1 MNEVRLAK
9 TIYYKEVSQMEMQNN
24 KGQQMNNQAQSNQ
37 QMNSQAQSN
46 QQMNNQ
52 AQNNQQMNSQNANE
66 AALGLDIDEQEMNGM
81 YGMVET
87 ETEDQMEPYTERDG
101 H

>member
-1 MNEVRLAK
+1 
-9 TIYYKEVSQMEMQNN
+9 MEMQNN
-24 KGQQMNNQAQSNQ
+24 KNQQMNNQAQSNQ
-37 QMNSQAQSN
+37 G
-46 QQMNNQ
+46 MNNQ
-52 AQNNQQMNSQNANE
+52 AQNNQQMNSQNTNE

-87 ETEDQMEPYTERDG
+87 EAEDQMEPYTERDG